1 MLDDLKK
8 ALKAELR
15 LQVTVWDPDDESA
28 EHAFSSF
35 VMEAA
40 GSMMRI
46 APPAE
51 NADKIIP
58 LMKKGFVVGVVMET
72 YPSPYI
78 FYPII
83 HIDPVKP
90 AEGIWLMIPNN
101 TEIEVF
107 QRRRHVRIPME
118 VPIDLEF
125 ANGAMTVSMPA
136 RTIDVS
142 GGGLMFNSQR
152 CFPKDE
158 ELTIYLQFDLEQP
171 RMVLPSKVV
180 LSRENR
186 TPKREDDRFSTA
198 VQFVG
203 LDAAKEM
210 LLVRECFRCELRRK
224 QQHR

>member
-8 ALKAELR
+8 AIKAELR
-15 LQVTVWDPDDESA
+15 LQVTVWDPEDDTA
-28 EHAFSSF
+28 EHTFSSF
-35 VMEAA
+35 IIEGA

-46 APPAE
+46 APPVE
-51 NADKIIP
+51 DADTIIP

-72 YPSPYI
+72 YPTPYI

-83 HIDPVKP
+83 HNDPSNP
-90 AEGIWLMIPNN
+90 ADGIWLMIPSN

-107 QRRRHVRIPME
+107 HRRRHVRIPME

-125 ANGAMTVSMPA
+125 ANGAMTVSMPG

-158 ELTIYLQFDLEQP
+158 TLIIYLQFDLEQP
-171 RMVLPSKVV
+171 RMMLPAKVV

-186 TPKREDDRFSTA
+186 MPKRVEDQFSTA
-198 VQFVG
+198 VQFVE

-224 QQHR
+224 QKHR